1 MPKNY
6 SSLVFVGALALA
18 LVGCESAPN
27 KPAPKPA
34 QPMGVTGPK
43 AEQSTEYTNI
53 SVSEA
58 KGVSSPFKTEP
69 GTIFPENKMGY
80 RLLLTGGVSMPNLIA
95 TEISA
100 TEILV
105 QARVYNRSDSPQNLD
120 IIFAVGEDKVS
131 YNAKNVH
138 FPANR
143 ARDIKF
149 KLSRQATQ
157 NLCLIVSDS
166 H

>member
-1 MPKNY
+1 MNQKLKAL
-6 SSLVFVGALALA
+6 SLISLLGFALT
-18 LVGCESAPN
+18 GCETVPTPPPPVVAKARPTVV
-27 KPAPKPA
+27 A
-34 QPMGVTGPK
+34 VVD
-43 AEQSTEYTNI
+43 AEQEYTNM

-58 KGVSSPFKTEP
+58 KGVSSPFKTER

-95 TEISA
+95 TEISP

-105 QARVYNRSDSPQNLD
+105 QARVYNRSDAVQVLD
-120 IIFAVGEDKVS
+120 ITFAVGEDHDS
-131 YNAKNVH
+131 YHAKGVR

-149 KLSRQATQ
+149 KLSQQATQ
-157 NLCLIVSDS
+157 NLCLIVTRTK
-166 H
+166 